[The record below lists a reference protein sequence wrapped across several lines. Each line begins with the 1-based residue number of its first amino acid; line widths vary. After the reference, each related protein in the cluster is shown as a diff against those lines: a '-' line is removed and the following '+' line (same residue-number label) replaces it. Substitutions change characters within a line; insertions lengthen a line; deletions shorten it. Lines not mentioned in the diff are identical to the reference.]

1 MGTTKDSKEE
11 GEKRQE
17 EKDGR
22 IRKTAL
28 ALLSQNKS
36 LSSDLGTVTE
46 YFRYYRECIH
56 IY

>member
-36 LSSDLGTVTE
+36 LSSDLGTVT
-46 YFRYYRECIH
+46 
-56 IY
+56 